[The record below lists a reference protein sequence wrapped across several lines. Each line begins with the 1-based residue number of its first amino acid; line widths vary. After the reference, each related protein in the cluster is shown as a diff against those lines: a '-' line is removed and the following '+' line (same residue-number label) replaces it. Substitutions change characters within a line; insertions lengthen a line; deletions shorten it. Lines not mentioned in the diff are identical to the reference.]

1 MARHVDTLQVELGER
16 SYPIHIGE
24 QLFDDA
30 TLLRPHIRSRQVCIV
45 TNSTVAPLYL
55 SRLQAA
61 LADCDLLPVILPD
74 GEEYKTLDVLTQ
86 IFDALLER
94 NFSRSCTL
102 IALGGGVVGDMTGF
116 AAATYQRG
124 VAFIQIPTTLL
135 SQVDSSVGGK
145 TGVNRPL
152 GKNMVGAFYQPRCVL
167 ADTNTLITLPDRE
180 LKAGLA
186 EVIKYGLINNRMF
199 HDWLC
204 ANMSRLL
211 QRDPEA
217 LRHAIRVS
225 CAEKAAIVAA
235 DEHEGGVRASLNL
248 GHTFGHAIETA
259 MGYGVWLHGEAVA
272 AGMVMA
278 ADLSARLG
286 RLSWSD
292 AAAVRE
298 LVALAGLPVLPP
310 PEMSVDTFIHLMSKD
325 KKAEQGHMKFILL
338 DAIGAAVID
347 ARVPLEQLEQ
357 TLRAGPMLARDQN
370 AR

>member
-1 MARHVDTLQVELGER
+1 METLQVELGER
-16 SYPIHIGE
+16 SYPIHIGDD
-24 QLFDDA
+24 LFRDA
-30 TLLRPHIRSRQVCIV
+30 ALLRPHISSRQVCIV
-45 TNSTVAPLYL
+45 TNETVAPLYL
-55 SRLQAA
+55 ARLQTA
-61 LADCDLLPVILPD
+61 LADYTVVPVILPD
-74 GEEYKTLDVLTQ
+74 GEEYKTLEVLTRIYDVL
-86 IFDALLER
+86 LEH

-102 IALGGGVVGDMTGF
+102 IALGGGVIGDMTGF

-167 ADTNTLITLPDRE
+167 ADTATLATLPERE

-186 EVIKYGLINNRMF
+186 EVIKYGLINNRVF
-199 HDWLC
+199 HDWLGS
-204 ANMSRLL
+204 NMQSLL
-211 QRDPEA
+211 QREPEA
-217 LRHAIRVS
+217 LRQAIKVS

-235 DEHEGGVRASLNL
+235 DEREGGVRATLNL

-292 AAAVRE
+292 AGEVRDI
-298 LVALAGLPVLPP
+298 VALAGLPVLPP
-310 PEMSVDTFIHLMSKD
+310 AEMTPDTWVRLMSKD
-325 KKAEQGHMKFILL
+325 KKAEQGQMKFILL
-338 DAIGAAVID
+338 DAIGRAVID
-347 ARVPLEQLEQ
+347 AQVPRERLVQ
-357 TLRAGPMLARDQN
+357 TLQAGATLARG
-370 AR
+370 